1 MRDKL
6 IKDDDK
12 AAVLAVLMIILGL
25 VLFTTAWWRA
35 GLALIPLGVF
45 LAGAERL
52 YVGLTGGF
60 AEVLGWK
67 DDEA

>member
-1 MRDKL
+1 M
-6 IKDDDK
+6 KDDDK
-12 AAVLAVLMIILGL
+12 AGVLAVLMIILGL

-35 GLALIPLGVF
+35 GLALVPLGFF

-52 YVGLTGGF
+52 YVGLMGGF

-67 DDEA
+67 DEDR